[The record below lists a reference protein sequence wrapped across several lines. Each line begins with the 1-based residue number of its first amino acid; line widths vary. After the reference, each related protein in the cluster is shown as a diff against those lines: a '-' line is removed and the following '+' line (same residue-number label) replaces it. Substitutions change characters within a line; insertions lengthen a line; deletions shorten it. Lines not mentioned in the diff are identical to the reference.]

1 MDIVIAGLGNPGVKY
16 AKTLHNVGFMVCDML
31 ASELSLS
38 WKEESRYKAK
48 LAKGTPKGTPKGTLR
63 TNKREEQEEVI
74 IHLLCPLT
82 YMNLSGESI
91 ALYLKEKNIPVSRL
105 LVIADDADLPF
116 GQLRMRFTGGSGGQN
131 GLKSII
137 EALKTSDFK
146 RLRVGIG
153 RPVDLGLPSD
163 MPLSAYVL
171 CEPSVE
177 VLLDL
182 NKAIERASNAL
193 LELGNLG
200 FVEVQ
205 RKINEEN

>member
-31 ASELSLS
+31 ASELSLN

-48 LAKGTPKGTPKGTLR
+48 LAKGTLRVNLKGD
-63 TNKREEQEEVI
+63 QEEVV

-82 YMNLSGESI
+82 YMNLSGESV
-91 ALYLKEKNIPVSRL
+91 ALYLKEKNIPISRL

-146 RLRVGIG
+146 RVRVGIG

-177 VLLDL
+177 VLLEL

-200 FVEVQ
+200 FIEVQ